1 MGSTV
6 VLSVQDDLLRQAVEV
21 YGGKNWKKIGAF
33 LNFQTRR
40 NRESRAFERALD
52 VRAKRRRG
60 IVREN
65 KKTDAIVVRL

>member
-52 VRAKRRRG
+52 VRAKR
-60 IVREN
+60 
-65 KKTDAIVVRL
+65 